1 MTYDICRGSFIDA
14 ANHRNV
20 ALSTYALQGFAGP
33 LNEKLATDV
42 AVLGLTEAENVVVVS
57 SGVHGVELPLG
68 SMLQCRWLGA
78 AQEICSTDKNVRF
91 VFVHALNPFGAAH
104 GLRNDQENIDVNRN
118 FVDFDNKPETSKS
131 YRLLA
136 NAFSPTRLNPF
147 ALADAWRKLLTFGL
161 VTHSISEFKQA
172 LAGGQYD
179 FPDGLYYGGNHASW
193 SRRTWQSIVKNHVI
207 APNLQNVW
215 HVDLHTGDGP
225 RGKMQILVSTNAGSP
240 LHERAKL
247 LGDSESVSL
256 TQPSFAKLSGD
267 IVDYWTRLNLP
278 ENCIVTPIA
287 IEVGTSEF
295 CIEGLD
301 VLHAM
306 ITRNALKVR
315 YNDRHHAS
323 AKIIQRTREKFAPID
338 DNRWREGAIIQG
350 KNFWNRLTAQVSPR

>member
-1 MTYDICRGSFIDA
+1 VTYETFQRAFIEA
-14 ANHRNV
+14 AKRSN
-20 ALSTYALQGFAGP
+20 AAISTYTLEGFVGP
-33 LNEKLATDV
+33 KNEELTTDV
-42 AVLGLTEAENVVVVS
+42 ATLGLPEAENVVVVT

-68 SMLQCRWLGA
+68 SILQCRWFGA
-78 AQEICSTDKNVRF
+78 AQEVCSTDENVRF

-118 FVDFDNKPETSKS
+118 FVDFDNKPKTSES
-131 YRLLA
+131 YRILA
-136 NAFSPTRLNPF
+136 NAFSPKRLNPF
-147 ALADAWRKLLTFGL
+147 ALANAWRKLLTFGL
-161 VTHSISEFKQA
+161 LTHSISEFKQA

-193 SRRTWQSIVKNHVI
+193 SRETWQSILKNHVI

-225 RGKMQILVSTNAGSP
+225 RGKMQILVSTDAGSP

-247 LGDSESVSL
+247 LGDTESVSL
-256 TQPSFAKLSGD
+256 TQPAFAKLSGD
-267 IVDYWTRLNLP
+267 VVDYWPRLNLP

-301 VLHAM
+301 VLHVM
-306 ITRNALKVR
+306 ITRNALKAR

-323 AKIIQRTREKFAPID
+323 AKIIQRMREKFAPVD
-338 DNRWREGAIIQG
+338 DVKWRERAAIQG
-350 KNFWNRLTAQVSPR
+350 QNFWNKLAAQVSPR